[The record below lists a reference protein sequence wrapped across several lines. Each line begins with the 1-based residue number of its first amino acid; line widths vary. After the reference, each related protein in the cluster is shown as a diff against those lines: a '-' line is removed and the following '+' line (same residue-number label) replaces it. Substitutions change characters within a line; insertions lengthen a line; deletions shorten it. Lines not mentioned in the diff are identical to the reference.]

1 MFDQRRAMVKKPIA
15 SKRNVAMSLL
25 LIPKSELEGVMTHV
39 VVPFS
44 RASHTWRA
52 SLFQVGDRETNQ

>member
-1 MFDQRRAMVKKPIA
+1 MVKKPIA

-25 LIPKSELEGVMTHV
+25 LIPKWELEGVMTHV